1 MAEHQQASSALVDY
15 VIVVV
20 SFVVVAAVIW
30 NTVRLSSVVESTER
44 NQAHLCWMTETIFG
58 NPEEGTHRACEELQ
72 RRLLEAWQA
81 AP

>member
-1 MAEHQQASSALVDY
+1 MLDVVAVALVLAL
-15 VIVVV
+15 IG
-20 SFVVVAAVIW
+20 AVIW
-30 NTVRLSSVVESTER
+30 NTVRLSSVVDSTER
-44 NQAHLCWMTETIFG
+44 NRAHLCWMTETIFG